1 MDSMTGAEV
10 AGIDGIAHSIVAAAC
25 RLLGTPVGFL
35 ILDGAN
41 GSASVHG
48 SVGLPAPIDRS
59 LVDAFV
65 HAARDGDD
73 IVRIADA
80 CDAIGGVAE
89 AARALGIRSLLLA
102 PMPAGS
108 SEIGVLLAGGWTPC
122 DFTFEQASILEVLA
136 EQAASRLGS
145 HRHLTSEQAE
155 RRRTRAL
162 LDVAQ
167 VVTRS
172 PDLDT
177 ALTGICR
184 AASKLS
190 VAHQCTIFLDDG
202 GGRPRPV
209 TGWNQVVGLDGAHL
223 DHFRSFQTMLL
234 QERRAA
240 SLDELAAMISTLP
253 LVLDDAAQAPIAIRP
268 WVDEFN
274 IKSLAIYP
282 LLARQ
287 GSVGVMNLTA
297 HDRPVHF
304 SADEIEAMSAIALQA
319 AAVIEHLRLL
329 EQVRRQAERDGLT
342 GLYNRRVLTD
352 ALQRE
357 FDATMRNGNP
367 LAVILLDVD
376 GMKRLNDSRGHAAG
390 DMHLQRVAAA
400 LTATFRLTDIIARYG
415 GDEFLVLMPAT
426 DGATAVDLGRQFLSV
441 IASEETGVGAS
452 IGIAVAPEDAETA
465 ADLLSAADAAM
476 YTAKR
481 SGYGGIALARD
492 RLMASE

>member
-1 MDSMTGAEV
+1 
-10 AGIDGIAHSIVAAAC
+10 
-25 RLLGTPVGFL
+25 
-35 ILDGAN
+35 
-41 GSASVHG
+41 
-48 SVGLPAPIDRS
+48 
-59 LVDAFV
+59 
-65 HAARDGDD
+65 
-73 IVRIADA
+73 
-80 CDAIGGVAE
+80 
-89 AARALGIRSLLLA
+89 
-102 PMPAGS
+102 MPAGS
-108 SEIGVLLAGGWTPC
+108 SETGVLLAAGWTPC
-122 DFTFEQASILEVLA
+122 DYTIEQASILAVLA
-136 EQAASRLGS
+136 EQAASRLSS
-145 HRHLTSEQAE
+145 HRQLSVERAN
-155 RRRTRAL
+155 RRRTQTL

-209 TGWNQVVGLDGAHL
+209 TGWDQMLGLDGAHL
-223 DHFRSFQTMLL
+223 DHFRTFQTMLL
-234 QERRAA
+234 LERRAA
-240 SLDELAAMISTLP
+240 SLDELASLMSTLP
-253 LVLDDAAQAPIAIRP
+253 LVLDDASQAPIAIRP

-274 IKSLAIYP
+274 IKSLAVYP

-287 GSVGVMNLTA
+287 GSVGVMNLTS
-297 HDRPVHF
+297 HDRPVRF
-304 SADEIEAMSAIALQA
+304 PADEIEAMSAIALQA

-342 GLYNRRVLTD
+342 GLYNRRALTD

-357 FDATMRNGNP
+357 IDATMRSGNP
-367 LAVILLDVD
+367 LAVALLDVD

-390 DMHLQRVAAA
+390 DMFLQRVAAT

-426 DGATAVDLGRQFLSV
+426 ERATAVDLGRQFLSV
-441 IASEETGVGAS
+441 LASEETGAGAS

-465 ADLLSAADAAM
+465 ADLLNAADAAM

-481 SGYGGIALARD
+481 SGYGGIARD
-492 RLMASE
+492 RLMAAE